1 MLDKGEYMFKL
12 NLKKVEESIAI
23 IFCLIIILLVLLNP
37 VLTNITIKINTTE
50 AQELNKFDIK
60 LSQISES
67 IYIDDSSPGNQW
79 SDALAAGKCTGG
91 GTYSNPYVIKDFII
105 EEDGTYSAGSCIFIE
120 NSRAYFRIENC
131 TLAKSG
137 GWIGDQEGGIK
148 LLNVGNGTLINNNFS
163 SNLHSGI
170 ILIGCNN
177 ITITSNNIIGSSFY
191 GIYVGHSENLT
202 ISQNNIINSHISEL
216 QFSGLDLTFTKDAII
231 TDNQMINCSINLDG
245 DLRFLPEN
253 EIDTSNLANSKPIY
267 YYKNQNN
274 LIPNDFLDA
283 GQVLLV
289 NCNNSLISNLNI
301 SYASAA
307 LLLFYC
313 ENNTIVSNTF
323 YENFDK
329 AIYFDESNENNIFGN
344 EIFDNYRGIY
354 FLFSN
359 LNNLSFNSVYNN
371 YNGISFQIC
380 DNNTVSGN
388 DITYNTNI
396 GLRIFNDSEFNIVFN
411 NTFIGNGLHATD
423 SGPIN
428 FWDFQGLGNY
438 WDNYTGVDA
447 NDDGIG
453 DIYHTISGYA
463 SSRDNYPIWWDSPQF
478 VITAPHDGMSWVG
491 SPAEFFLDLEGGIP
505 DAVWYTLNQGSEKF
519 YANVSE
525 YGNVPGTID
534 ADAWA
539 ALDNGIIV
547 ITFFMNDSRG
557 FVSTDS
563 VQVIKGERPEIPL
576 GNSYIAFMTFGI
588 ILIIIYEKYKK
599 RN

>member
-1 MLDKGEYMFKL
+1 MFKL
-12 NLKKVEESIAI
+12 NLKKVEKSIAI
-23 IFCLIIILLVLLNP
+23 TFCLIILLVLLNP
-37 VLTNITIKINTTE
+37 ILTNNIIKTNTSE
-50 AQELNKFDIK
+50 VQELNKFDIK
-60 LSQISES
+60 QSQTSEP
-67 IYIDDSSPGNQW
+67 IYINDLLPGNQW

-91 GTYSNPYVIKDFII
+91 GTYSNPYVIEDFII
-105 EEDGTYSAGSCIFIE
+105 VEDGTYSAGSCIFIE
-120 NSRAYFRIENC
+120 NSNAYFRIENC
-131 TLAKSG
+131 TLEKSG
-137 GWIGDQEGGIK
+137 GWLTDREGGIK
-148 LLNVGNGTLINNNFS
+148 LINVGNGTLINNIFS

-170 ILIGCNN
+170 MLNSANN
-177 ITITSNNIIGSSFY
+177 ITITSNKIIGSSFY

-202 ISQNNIINSHISEL
+202 ISQNNITNSNISGI
-216 QFSGLDLTFTKDAII
+216 QFSGLDLIFTKDAII
-231 TDNQMINCSINLDG
+231 TDNQMINCSIDLDG

-253 EIDTSNLANSKPIY
+253 EIDTSNLVNNKPIY

-323 YENFDK
+323 YENFLE
-329 AIYFDESNENNIFGN
+329 AIYFDESNENNIFFN
-344 EIFDNYRGIY
+344 EIFDNWVGIY

-371 YNGISFQIC
+371 YNGIAFQIC

-388 DITYNTNI
+388 NISYNTNV
-396 GLRIFNDSEFNIVFN
+396 GLKIYNSVEFNIVFN
-411 NTFIGNGLHATD
+411 NTFIGNGLHASD
-423 SGPIN
+423 SGPSN
-428 FWDFQGLGNY
+428 SWDFQGLGNY

-453 DIYHTISGYA
+453 DFYYNITGYA
-463 SSRDNYPIWWDSPQF
+463 PSRDNYPIWWDSPQF
-478 VITAPHDGMSWVG
+478 VINVPNNGQAFPSG
-491 SPAEFFLDLEGGIP
+491 PAGFTLNIEGGIP
-505 DAVWYTLNQGSEKF
+505 DTIWYTLNQESEKF
-519 YANVSE
+519 YANVS
-525 YGNVPGTID
+525 GTID
-534 ADAWA
+534 ANAWA
-539 ALDNGIIV
+539 ALNDGINV

-563 VQVIKGERPEIPL
+563 VQVYKGTPTGIPL
-576 GNSYIAFMTFGI
+576 GNFYIIFMIFGI
-588 ILIIIYEKYKK
+588 ITIIAYEKFKK